1 MKLARTASTIRAMNL
16 ERSTVVGAIVTG
28 PWVGVK
34 RHVEETPHGCAGEFE
49 SIGEILR
56 RLRLLAERE
65 MTEEFNP
72 ALSLRLDDLIRQEET
87 WDEEGRP

>member
-1 MKLARTASTIRAMNL
+1 MKPARIASTIRAVNL

-34 RHVEETPHGCAGEFE
+34 RYDEETPQSRCGEFE

-56 RLRLLAERE
+56 RMRRRCESE
-65 MTEEFNP
+65 MTDEFSHD
-72 ALSLRLDDLIRQEET
+72 LFFRLDLCLVLEQCA
-87 WDEEGRP
+87 EEGRP